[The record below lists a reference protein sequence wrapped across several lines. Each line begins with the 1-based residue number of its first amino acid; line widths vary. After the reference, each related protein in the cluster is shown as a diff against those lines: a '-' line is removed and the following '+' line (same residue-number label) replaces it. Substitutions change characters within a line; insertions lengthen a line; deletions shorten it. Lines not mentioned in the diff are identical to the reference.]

1 MYCVKVTPIKGKAL
15 LMYKKDFEEAAAL
28 YENVKLV
35 GVEIQ
40 KSEEEFLW
48 WPVWAI
54 AAVELS
60 KEP

>member
-1 MYCVKVTPIKGKAL
+1 
-15 LMYKKDFEEAAAL
+15 MYKKDFEEAAAL